1 MVCVHVGIEEVSL
14 DYKMDEI
21 IPGSGL
27 PVKTDL
33 HLRLSAQHNQES

>member
-1 MVCVHVGIEEVSL
+1 MVGVHVGIEEVSL

-33 HLRLSAQHNQES
+33 HL